1 MPLRVKLARER
12 RRRRPRNR
20 SYDPVGVTVR
30 PAKAITR
37 RRLALNVTMDQ
48 VHVIAGHI
56 HVIADHIQRDRGSH
70 SRHRGSHSRDHR
82 SRSTPPPVACTRS
95 GDVFLRRPITLHVI
109 ADRMRAT
116 GRHIHTMGHPT
127 HAIADLTHARRPH
140 VQRDHRSRA
149 CDRRSHSSDE
159 TTTRTRSL
167 ISRTR
172 TSSEWTGDPTG
183 GGGRECEAKRKACP
197 AAGGSFLVDSGGRPS
212 RRFQAAVRRREI
224 TSPRLQ
230 AGEEAATDTSPR

>member
-1 MPLRVKLARER
+1 
-12 RRRRPRNR
+12 
-20 SYDPVGVTVR
+20 
-30 PAKAITR
+30 
-37 RRLALNVTMDQ
+37 MDQ

-56 HVIADHIQRDRGSH
+56 HVIADHIHVIADHIHVIADHIERD
-70 SRHRGSHSRDHR
+70 RGSHSRDHR
-82 SRSTPPPVACTRS
+82 SHSTPSPVACTRS

-109 ADRMRAT
+109 ADGMRAT
-116 GRHIHTMGHPT
+116 GRHIHTMGQPT

-197 AAGGSFLVDSGGRPS
+197 AAGGAFLVDSGGRPS

-224 TSPRLQ
+224 PSPRLQ
-230 AGEEAATDTSPR
+230 AGEEAATDTSPRSGRQKSLPENAFGREVCRPLRGLAHEAVTVPPPEGGG

>member
-1 MPLRVKLARER
+1 MSSR
-12 RRRRPRNR
+12 
-20 SYDPVGVTVR
+20 
-30 PAKAITR
+30 ITFTSSR
-37 RRLALNVTMDQ
+37 ITFN
-48 VHVIAGHI
+48 VIADHI
-56 HVIADHIQRDRGSH
+56 HVIADHIERD
-70 SRHRGSHSRDHR
+70 RGSHSRDHR
-82 SRSTPPPVACTRS
+82 SHSTPSPVACTRS

-116 GRHIHTMGHPT
+116 GRHIHTMGQPT

-197 AAGGSFLVDSGGRPS
+197 AAGGAFLVDSGGRPS

-224 TSPRLQ
+224 PSPRLQ
-230 AGEEAATDTSPR
+230 ATSRRGLRIFRRLNGGWNFGVDELSESCT

>member
-1 MPLRVKLARER
+1 
-12 RRRRPRNR
+12 
-20 SYDPVGVTVR
+20 
-30 PAKAITR
+30 
-37 RRLALNVTMDQ
+37 
-48 VHVIAGHI
+48 VIADHI
-56 HVIADHIQRDRGSH
+56 HVIADHIQ
-70 SRHRGSHSRDHR
+70 RHRGSHSRDHR
-82 SRSTPPPVACTRS
+82 SRSTPSPVVCTRS
-95 GDVFLRRPITLHVI
+95 DDVFLRRPITLHVI

-183 GGGRECEAKRKACP
+183 GGDRECEAKRKACLALAGLSSLT
-197 AAGGSFLVDSGGRPS
+197 AAAVHRVGSKPPSGGARSLAPAFRRGKRPPPIRARVAGDRKAFPKMPLDVKSVARYTRARS
-212 RRFQAAVRRREI
+212 RGGDR
-224 TSPRLQ
+224 SP
-230 AGEEAATDTSPR
+230 A